1 MNKILLIFLGFAILL
16 LGFLLA
22 SKLPQE
28 QAMASLSQNVSG
40 WAWSETTGW
49 LSFNCQ
55 NCYNNPAC
63 DKTAVC
69 NGSHLDYGV
78 DIAQNGVMS
87 GKAWA
92 EHIGYL
98 TFNEAELVGCPTA
111 PCRAWVDLN
120 TGFLS
125 GWARALSAPWDT
137 QSGGWD
143 GWVRLRNGASYGVYI
158 DFADSKQFKGFAWGG
173 GGSNTNNAVIGW
185 VSFNSKNSDSDG
197 DGTSDT
203 GNYPQTPPGLS
214 VEDYETETSFSFPP
228 TATNLSAV
236 VSNMC
241 SSPSMSLSW
250 VFEDLEA
257 AYGDTQSAY
266 QAQVDK
272 EGTFAVFGNGELNTG
287 KVVSGSLSQA
297 VLLVKNAVASQL
309 DYNTLYRWRVKVWD
323 SFDTESV
330 WANGANFQT
339 PLHIY
344 PTPQFKWL
352 PAYPSQD
359 ETVQLCAVSAGDCA
373 SFLPSELSICY
384 DNSNNEISCTGKTFN
399 WVLPPQGQ
407 FETGSTASSENPKVK
422 FNAPGLWKISLTIT
436 DSVGSCTLVDKEIR
450 VIIPLPKWKETSPN

>member
-1 MNKILLIFLGFAILL
+1 MNKILLISLGFVILL

-28 QAMASLSQNVSG
+28 EAMASLTQNIYG
-40 WAWSETTGW
+40 WAWSENIGW
-49 LSFNCQ
+49 VSFNCQ
-55 NCYNNPAC
+55 NCFNNPAC

-78 DIAQNGVMS
+78 NIAQDGIIS

-92 EHIGYL
+92 EHIGYVS
-98 TFNEAELVGCPTA
+98 FNEAELVGCPSGT
-111 PCRAWVDLN
+111 CRAWVDLN
-120 TGFLS
+120 NGFLY

-143 GWVRLRNGASYGVYI
+143 GWIRLRNGSNYGVYI
-158 DFADSKQFKGFAWGG
+158 DFTDNKEFKGYAWGG
-173 GGSNTNNAVIGW
+173 GGSNVNNVVIGW
-185 VSFNSKNSDSDG
+185 LSFSSKNSDSDG

-203 GNYPQTPPGLS
+203 GNYPQTPPGLP
-214 VEDYETETSFSFPP
+214 VEDYKTETTFSFPP

-236 VSNMC
+236 TSNMC

-250 VFEDLEA
+250 VFEDLET
-257 AYGDTQSAY
+257 AYGDAQSAY

-272 EGTFAVFGNGELNTG
+272 EGTFASFGNGELNTG

-323 SFDTESV
+323 SFDTESA

-352 PAYPSQD
+352 PPYPSQD
-359 ETVQLCAVSAGDCA
+359 ETVQLCSVSAGDCV

-384 DNSNNEISCTGKTFN
+384 DNSNNAISCTSKTFN

-407 FETGSTASSENPKVK
+407 FETGFNNASENPKIK
-422 FNAPGLWKISLTIT
+422 FNAPGNWDVSLTIT
-436 DSVGSCTLVDKEIR
+436 DPVGQCSISKQVR
-450 VIIPLPKWKETSPN
+450 VIIPLPRWKETSPN